1 MNSLQKF
8 SEAGRKALIAI
19 TIISTLTL
27 AAAAQRVQP
36 QQQGKMYGEPGF
48 VGEPINLKVVNADIR
63 DILSYITEQYGI
75 NFVIDSSVKA
85 VPVTV
90 NVSDVPW
97 NVALDS
103 VLRSQ
108 GLAVQVNGNI
118 LRIADAKI
126 LASEGAILQAQRD
139 TALDTQPLV
148 TQYIRLN
155 YAKAKGSAARA
166 TSTSGTVTTPQGGAG
181 VAPYS
186 EAFAAQSQTGVVG
199 PVAGNGEIAAT
210 GLLPIIQR
218 RLSRRGSIEIDDRSN
233 ALIITDVRGN
243 INSILDLIK
252 VLDQPEPQVEIE
264 ARIVVATR
272 SFSRDVGVQLSAIVL
287 GSRGS
292 GAAGS
297 TLPRAPVDPRLPL
310 PASLPTGSIV
320 NPLASQIANTAI
332 GLTTGVFGT
341 AQINLLL
348 TAGEQKGQA
357 KIIATPRVTT
367 LNNEKAKIE
376 SKTQIPITTI
386 QPGGSAGGAAV
397 ATTTYVDVPLKLEIT
412 PQITDV
418 GTVVLDVLAEN
429 SSTSTVVAGVA
440 PAINNQNMSTRVVV
454 PDGGTTVVGG
464 VLFDDERENVDRTP
478 GVSKIPVL
486 GNLFKRKGVSRNTN
500 EILFFITPRITKPDY
515 DSTPGKSGVVTS
527 ITLPQAVPLGNPP
540 SNSEQKSNT
549 TVVPVGPVIQPEPT
563 PKQQ

>member
-27 AAAAQRVQP
+27 VAAAQRVQP

-63 DILSYITEQYGI
+63 DILNYITEQYGI

-103 VLRSQ
+103 VLRAQ
-108 GLAVQVNGNI
+108 GLGIQVNGTI
-118 LRIADAKI
+118 LRVADSKV
-126 LASEGAILQAQRD
+126 LAAEYTIIKSQQES
-139 TALDTQPLV
+139 ALETQPLM
-148 TQYIRLN
+148 TEFIRLN
-155 YAKAKGSAARA
+155 YARAANGFARGA
-166 TSTSGTVTTPQGGAG
+166 DTAGTFVDRPDQPMQISGGGESTLTSTSGPGTT
-181 VAPYS
+181 S
-186 EAFAAQSQTGVVG
+186 
-199 PVAGNGEIAAT
+199 
-210 GLLPIIQR
+210 GLLPIVQR
-218 RLSRRGSIEIDDRSN
+218 RLSRRGSIEVDERSN
-233 ALIITDVRGN
+233 SLIITDVRQN
-243 INSILDLIK
+243 IDAIK
-252 VLDQPEPQVEIE
+252 QLVAILDQPEPQVEIE

-272 SFSRDVGVQLSAIVL
+272 NFSRDVGVQLSALVF
-287 GSRGS
+287 GARGS

-297 TLPRAPVDPRLPL
+297 TLPGAPVDGRLTIPD
-310 PASLPTGSIV
+310 SLPNGTIR
-320 NPLASQIANTAI
+320 NDLASQIANTAI

-341 AQINLLL
+341 AQINMLI
-348 TAGEQKGQA
+348 TAGENKGQA

-367 LNNEKAKIE
+367 LNLQKAEIK
-376 SKTQIPITTI
+376 SSTKIPITTV
-386 QPGGSAGGAAV
+386 QPGSAAGGAVV
-397 ATTTYVDVPLKLEIT
+397 ATTQYVDVPLKLQIT

-418 GTVVLDVLAEN
+418 GTIVLDVVAEN
-429 SSTSTVVAGVA
+429 ASTATIAGGAA
-440 PAINNQNMSTRVVV
+440 PAINSQSMKTQVTV

-464 VLFDDERENVDRTP
+464 VLFDDERENQDRTP
-478 GVSKIPVL
+478 GISRIPL
-486 GNLFKRKGVSRNTN
+486 FGNLFKRKGVQRNSN
-500 EILFFITPRITKPDY
+500 EILFFITPRIYRPDY
-515 DSTPGKSGVVTS
+515 DTTPGKSGVRTS
-527 ITLPQAVPLGNPP
+527 GTIVQPVPLGNPP

-549 TVVPVGPVIQPEPT
+549 TVVPVGPVINPEPT

>member
-63 DILSYITEQYGI
+63 DILNYITEQYGI

-90 NVSDVPW
+90 NVNDVPW

-103 VLRSQ
+103 VLRAQ
-108 GLAVQVNGNI
+108 GLGIQVNGTI
-118 LRIADAKI
+118 LRVADAKV
-126 LASEGAILQAQRD
+126 LAAEYTIIRSQQES
-139 TALDTQPLV
+139 ALETQPLM
-148 TQYIRLN
+148 TEFIRLN
-155 YAKAKGSAARA
+155 YARAANGFARGA
-166 TSTSGTVTTPQGGAG
+166 DTAGTFVDRPDQPMQISGGGESTLTSTSGPGTT
-181 VAPYS
+181 S
-186 EAFAAQSQTGVVG
+186 
-199 PVAGNGEIAAT
+199 
-210 GLLPIIQR
+210 GLLPIVQR
-218 RLSRRGSIEIDDRSN
+218 RLSRRGSIEVDERSN
-233 ALIITDVRGN
+233 SLIITDVRQN
-243 INSILDLIK
+243 IDAIK
-252 VLDQPEPQVEIE
+252 QLVAILDQPEPQVEIE

-272 SFSRDVGVQLSAIVL
+272 NFSRDVGVQLSALVF
-287 GSRGS
+287 GARGS

-297 TLPRAPVDPRLPL
+297 TLPGAPVDGRLTIPD
-310 PASLPTGSIV
+310 SLPNGTIR
-320 NPLASQIANTAI
+320 NDLASQIANTAI

-341 AQINLLL
+341 AQINMLI
-348 TAGEQKGQA
+348 TAGENKGQA

-367 LNNEKAKIE
+367 LNLQKAEIK
-376 SKTQIPITTI
+376 SSTKIPITTV
-386 QPGGSAGGAAV
+386 QPGSAAGGAVV
-397 ATTTYVDVPLKLEIT
+397 ATTQYVDVPLKLQIT

-418 GTVVLDVLAEN
+418 GTIVLDVVAEN
-429 SSTSTVVAGVA
+429 ASTATIAGGAA
-440 PAINNQNMSTRVVV
+440 PAINSQSMKTQVTV

-464 VLFDDERENVDRTP
+464 VLFDDERENQDRTP
-478 GVSKIPVL
+478 GISRIPL
-486 GNLFKRKGVSRNTN
+486 FGNLFKRKGVQRNSN
-500 EILFFITPRITKPDY
+500 EILFFITPRIYRPDY
-515 DSTPGKSGVVTS
+515 DTTPGKSGVRTS
-527 ITLPQAVPLGNPP
+527 GTIVQPVPLGNPP

-549 TVVPVGPVIQPEPT
+549 TVVPVGPVINPEPT

>member
-63 DILSYITEQYGI
+63 DILNYITEQYGI

-90 NVSDVPW
+90 NVNDVPW

-103 VLRSQ
+103 VLRAQ
-108 GLAVQVNGNI
+108 GLGIQVNGTI
-118 LRIADAKI
+118 LRVADSKV
-126 LASEGAILQAQRD
+126 LAAEYTIIRSQQES
-139 TALDTQPLV
+139 ALETQPLM
-148 TQYIRLN
+148 TEFIRLN
-155 YAKAKGSAARA
+155 YARAANGFARGA
-166 TSTSGTVTTPQGGAG
+166 DTAGTFVDRPDQPMQISGGGESTLTSTSGPGTT
-181 VAPYS
+181 S
-186 EAFAAQSQTGVVG
+186 
-199 PVAGNGEIAAT
+199 
-210 GLLPIIQR
+210 GLLPIVQR
-218 RLSRRGSIEIDDRSN
+218 RLSRRGSIEVDERSN
-233 ALIITDVRGN
+233 SLIITDVRQN
-243 INSILDLIK
+243 IDAIK
-252 VLDQPEPQVEIE
+252 QLVAILDQPEPQVEIE

-272 SFSRDVGVQLSAIVL
+272 NFSRDVGVQLSALVF
-287 GSRGS
+287 GARGS

-297 TLPRAPVDPRLPL
+297 TLPGAPVDGRLTIPD
-310 PASLPTGSIV
+310 SLPNGTIR
-320 NPLASQIANTAI
+320 NDLASQIANTAI

-341 AQINLLL
+341 AQINMLI
-348 TAGEQKGQA
+348 TAGENKGQA

-367 LNNEKAKIE
+367 LNLQKAEIK
-376 SKTQIPITTI
+376 SSTKIPITTV
-386 QPGGSAGGAAV
+386 QPGSAAGGAVV
-397 ATTTYVDVPLKLEIT
+397 ATTQYVDVPLKLQIT

-418 GTVVLDVLAEN
+418 GTIVLDVVAEN
-429 SSTSTVVAGVA
+429 ASTATIAGGAA
-440 PAINNQNMSTRVVV
+440 PAINSQSMKTQVTV

-464 VLFDDERENVDRTP
+464 VLFDDERENQDRTP
-478 GVSKIPVL
+478 GISRIPL
-486 GNLFKRKGVSRNTN
+486 FGNLFKRKGVQRNSN
-500 EILFFITPRITKPDY
+500 EILFFITPRIYRPDY
-515 DSTPGKSGVVTS
+515 DTTPGKSGVRTS
-527 ITLPQAVPLGNPP
+527 GTIVQPVPLGNPP

-549 TVVPVGPVIQPEPT
+549 TVVPVGPVINPEPT

>member
-63 DILSYITEQYGI
+63 DILNYITEQYGI

-90 NVSDVPW
+90 NVNDVPW

-103 VLRSQ
+103 VLRAQ
-108 GLAVQVNGNI
+108 GLGIQVNGTI
-118 LRIADAKI
+118 LRVADAKV
-126 LASEGAILQAQRD
+126 LAAEYTIIKSQQES
-139 TALDTQPLV
+139 ALETQPLM
-148 TQYIRLN
+148 TEFIRLN
-155 YAKAKGSAARA
+155 YARAANGFARGA
-166 TSTSGTVTTPQGGAG
+166 DTAGTFVDRPDQPMQISGGGESTLTSTSGPGTT
-181 VAPYS
+181 S
-186 EAFAAQSQTGVVG
+186 
-199 PVAGNGEIAAT
+199 
-210 GLLPIIQR
+210 GLLPIVQR
-218 RLSRRGSIEIDDRSN
+218 RLSRRGSIEVDERSN
-233 ALIITDVRGN
+233 SLIITDVRQN
-243 INSILDLIK
+243 IDAIK
-252 VLDQPEPQVEIE
+252 QLVAILDQPEPQVEIE

-272 SFSRDVGVQLSAIVL
+272 NFSRDVGVQLSALVF
-287 GSRGS
+287 GARGS

-297 TLPRAPVDPRLPL
+297 TLPGAPVDGRLTIPD
-310 PASLPTGSIV
+310 SLPNGTIR
-320 NPLASQIANTAI
+320 NDLASQIANTAI

-341 AQINLLL
+341 AQINMLI
-348 TAGEQKGQA
+348 TAGENKGQA

-367 LNNEKAKIE
+367 LNLQKAEIK
-376 SKTQIPITTI
+376 SSTKIPITTV
-386 QPGGSAGGAAV
+386 QPGSAAGGAVV
-397 ATTTYVDVPLKLEIT
+397 ATTQYVDVPLKLQIT

-418 GTVVLDVLAEN
+418 GTIVLDVVAEN
-429 SSTSTVVAGVA
+429 ASTATIAGGAA
-440 PAINNQNMSTRVVV
+440 PAINSQSMKTQVTV

-464 VLFDDERENVDRTP
+464 VLFDDERENQDRTP
-478 GVSKIPVL
+478 GISRIPL
-486 GNLFKRKGVSRNTN
+486 FGNLFKRKGVQRNSN
-500 EILFFITPRITKPDY
+500 EILFFISPRIYRPDY
-515 DSTPGKSGVVTS
+515 DTTPGKSGVRTS
-527 ITLPQAVPLGNPP
+527 GTIVQPVPLGNPP

-549 TVVPVGPVIQPEPT
+549 TVVPVGPVITPEPT

>member
-63 DILSYITEQYGI
+63 DILNYITEQYGI

-90 NVSDVPW
+90 NVNDVPW

-103 VLRSQ
+103 VLRAQ
-108 GLAVQVNGNI
+108 GLGIQVNGTI
-118 LRIADAKI
+118 LRVADAKV
-126 LASEGAILQAQRD
+126 LAAEYTIIKSQQES
-139 TALDTQPLV
+139 ALETQPLM
-148 TQYIRLN
+148 TEFIRLN
-155 YAKAKGSAARA
+155 YARAANGFARGA
-166 TSTSGTVTTPQGGAG
+166 DTAGTFVDRPDQPMQISGGGESTLTSTSGPGTT
-181 VAPYS
+181 S
-186 EAFAAQSQTGVVG
+186 
-199 PVAGNGEIAAT
+199 
-210 GLLPIIQR
+210 GLLPIVQR
-218 RLSRRGSIEIDDRSN
+218 RLSRRGSIEVDERSN
-233 ALIITDVRGN
+233 SLIITDVRQN
-243 INSILDLIK
+243 IDAIK
-252 VLDQPEPQVEIE
+252 QLVAILDQPEPQVEIE

-272 SFSRDVGVQLSAIVL
+272 NFSRDVGVQLSALVF
-287 GSRGS
+287 GARGS

-297 TLPRAPVDPRLPL
+297 TLPGAPVDGRLTIPD
-310 PASLPTGSIV
+310 SLPNGTIR
-320 NPLASQIANTAI
+320 NDLASQIANTAI

-341 AQINLLL
+341 AQINMLI
-348 TAGEQKGQA
+348 TAGENKGQA

-367 LNNEKAKIE
+367 LNLQKAEIK
-376 SKTQIPITTI
+376 SSTKIPITTV
-386 QPGGSAGGAAV
+386 QPGSAAGGAVV
-397 ATTTYVDVPLKLEIT
+397 ATTQYVDVPLKLQIT

-418 GTVVLDVLAEN
+418 GTIVLDVVAEN
-429 SSTSTVVAGVA
+429 ASTATIAGGAA
-440 PAINNQNMSTRVVV
+440 PAINSQSMKTQVTV

-464 VLFDDERENVDRTP
+464 VLFDDERENQDRTP
-478 GVSKIPVL
+478 GISRIPL
-486 GNLFKRKGVSRNTN
+486 FGNLFKRKGVQRNSN
-500 EILFFITPRITKPDY
+500 EILFFITPRIYRPDY
-515 DSTPGKSGVVTS
+515 DTTPGKSGVRTS
-527 ITLPQAVPLGNPP
+527 GTIVQPVPLGNPP

-549 TVVPVGPVIQPEPT
+549 TVVPVGPVINPEPT

>member
-63 DILSYITEQYGI
+63 DILNYITEQYGI

-90 NVSDVPW
+90 NVNDVPW

-103 VLRSQ
+103 VLRAQ
-108 GLAVQVNGNI
+108 GLGIQVNGTI
-118 LRIADAKI
+118 LRVADSKV
-126 LASEGAILQAQRD
+126 LAAEYTIIRSQQES
-139 TALDTQPLV
+139 ALETQPLM
-148 TQYIRLN
+148 TEFIRLN
-155 YAKAKGSAARA
+155 YARAANGFARGA
-166 TSTSGTVTTPQGGAG
+166 DTAGTFVDRPDQPMQISGGGESTLTSTSGPGTT
-181 VAPYS
+181 S
-186 EAFAAQSQTGVVG
+186 
-199 PVAGNGEIAAT
+199 
-210 GLLPIIQR
+210 GLLPIVQR
-218 RLSRRGSIEIDDRSN
+218 RLSRRGSIEVDERSN
-233 ALIITDVRGN
+233 SLIITDVRQN
-243 INSILDLIK
+243 IDAIK
-252 VLDQPEPQVEIE
+252 QLVAILDQPEPQVEIE

-272 SFSRDVGVQLSAIVL
+272 NFSRDVGVQLSALVF
-287 GSRGS
+287 GARGS

-297 TLPRAPVDPRLPL
+297 TLPGAPVDGRLTIPD
-310 PASLPTGSIV
+310 SLPNGTIR
-320 NPLASQIANTAI
+320 NDLASQIANTAI

-341 AQINLLL
+341 AQINMLI
-348 TAGEQKGQA
+348 TAGENKGQA

-367 LNNEKAKIE
+367 LNLQKAEIK
-376 SKTQIPITTI
+376 SSTKIPITTV
-386 QPGGSAGGAAV
+386 QPGSAAGGAVV
-397 ATTTYVDVPLKLEIT
+397 ATTQYVDVPLKLQIT

-418 GTVVLDVLAEN
+418 GTIVLDVVAEN
-429 SSTSTVVAGVA
+429 ASTATIAGGAA
-440 PAINNQNMSTRVVV
+440 PAINSQSMKTQVTV

-464 VLFDDERENVDRTP
+464 VLFDDERENQDRTP
-478 GVSKIPVL
+478 GISRIPL
-486 GNLFKRKGVSRNTN
+486 FGNLFKRKGVQRNSN
-500 EILFFITPRITKPDY
+500 EILFFITPRIYRPDY
-515 DSTPGKSGVVTS
+515 DTTPGKSGVRTS
-527 ITLPQAVPLGNPP
+527 GTIVQPVPLGNPP

-549 TVVPVGPVIQPEPT
+549 TVVPVGPVITPEPT